1 MFTEN
6 TPDIYL
12 SGNWEI
18 EMTKSKSGTIQFFRD
33 ANTMPGSSDMAD
45 RLKALGFRHT
55 SVPTSG
61 VLAASK
67 VTTTRVSEN
76 TIRIRVEH
84 TDRNNESARLERG
97 GYKLA
102 DSSTVIELE

>member
-45 RLKALGFRHT
+45 RLKALGFRH
-55 SVPTSG
+55 SRGPTS
-61 VLAASK
+61 S
-67 VTTTRVSEN
+67 VTTTRVSEK

>member
-45 RLKALGFRHT
+45 RLKALGARHRRG
-55 SVPTSG
+55 PTS
-61 VLAASK
+61 S
-67 VTTTRVSEN
+67 VTTTRVSEK